1 MINIF
6 YIFLELGVST
16 TSIFGGFKI
25 FSHETLICEEFCIFF
40 FINKKII
47 TTNYYVEK
55 VQNSYLS
62 NDLEKLGKSPQQFS
76 VKKNQR
82 I

>member
-1 MINIF
+1 MRKQG
-6 YIFLELGVST
+6 IFLFIV
-16 TSIFGGFKI
+16 FKI
-25 FSHETLICEEFCIFF
+25 FSPETLICEEFCIFF